1 MGFITKM
8 IGKAAPQAEATTTN
22 FKAEY
27 NPLADEERR
36 KYDELISAIQ
46 GGGGP
51 SAVDAYT
58 KTQQDRATAN
68 AMAMAN
74 SARGDVNPAM
84 MQRMAMR
91 QAADQQQ
98 AIAQQGSAARQQEA
112 LGLTN
117 LYANLG
123 MQGDL
128 ANQQAKQNAQGLN
141 ANVALGNVNAANSVN
156 QANLQSKSNLL
167 GGLISGAG
175 TALAGPATAASDEN
189 LKKNISSGAGEIQ
202 EFLDAL
208 KAHKY
213 EYKDKQYG
221 EGEFIS
227 PMAQEIEKTPVGESM
242 VENTPKGKMVN
253 YGKGFGAVL
262 AAQAQLNE
270 RLKKLEKKN
279 G

>member
-1 MGFITKM
+1 MGFITKA
-8 IGKAAPQAEATTTN
+8 IGKAAPQAEAAQSN
-22 FKAEY
+22 FRAEY

-58 KTQQDRATAN
+58 RTQQDRATAN

-98 AIAQQGSAARQQEA
+98 AIAQQGSSARQQEA

-117 LYANLG
+117 LYSQLG

-128 ANQQAKQNAQGLN
+128 ANQQAKQAAQGIN
-141 ANVALGNVNAANSVN
+141 ANVSMGNVNAANSVN
-156 QANLQSKSNLL
+156 AANLDSKNKMI
-167 GGLISGAG
+167 GGVIQGAS
-175 TALAGPATAASDEN
+175 TAAMMSDEN
-189 LKKNISSGAGEIQ
+189 QKKNISSGAGEIQ

-213 EYKDKQYG
+213 QYKDKAYG